1 MRRSKQF
8 WKRKHPNTDEREQ
21 MIPKQQIQVIAII
34 ISTNIKRRKY
44 IYDKHTS
51 T

>member
-1 MRRSKQF
+1 
-8 WKRKHPNTDEREQ
+8 
-21 MIPKQQIQVIAII
+21 MIPEQQIQGIAII